1 MDLIQGERLGAGS
14 DRGVQV
20 WEKQPGPVTIYDV
33 ASAAGVASSTV
44 SRALARPGLVN
55 ADTAARIRKV
65 AEELGYR
72 TKPVARAPV
81 THRSRLLG
89 MLVSDI
95 TNPYFGRIIRAAQ
108 LAARETGHEIL
119 LTDSRESAARE
130 RDTLERLLPVVEG
143 FVITS
148 SRMSD
153 SALRTIAKQCPT
165 VVLNRAVLDVP
176 SVMTDNAGG
185 ARAAVQLLD
194 DLGHDAATYVAGPA
208 ASWADGVRFRS
219 LRDHGARAGVSI
231 TRLGPFLPTFEGGLA
246 AARVLAAGR
255 VPTAI
260 IAYNDLMA
268 AGLIRGLLSEGLAIP
283 DDVSV
288 IGFDDILISRISQP
302 TLTTVAAPARQLGT
316 TAVRKVVALIGGA
329 QQRCSE
335 PLVLPVQLK
344 VRESTARHRRRGA
357 SAGRAALPD
366 AFGWS
371 PNAADLVS

>member
-1 MDLIQGERLGAGS
+1 MDLIQAELLGTDT
-14 DRGVQV
+14 DRDVQA
-20 WEKQPGPVTIYDV
+20 WEKPGPVTIYDV
-33 ASAAGVASSTV
+33 ANAAGVASSTV

-119 LTDSRESAARE
+119 LADSRESGARE
-130 RDTLERLLPVVEG
+130 RATLERLLPVVEG

-176 SVMTDNAGG
+176 SVVTDNASG
-185 ARAAVQLLD
+185 ARAAVELLD
-194 DLGHDAATYVAGPA
+194 SLGHDTATYVAGPA

-246 AARVLAAGR
+246 AARVLAGR

-260 IAYNDLMA
+260 VAYNDLMA
-268 AGLIRGLLSEGLAIP
+268 AGLIRGLLSEGFAIP

-288 IGFDDILISRISQP
+288 IGFDDILLSRISQP
-302 TLTTVAAPARQLGT
+302 TLTTVAAPVRQLGMM
-316 TAVRKVVALIGGA
+316 AVEKVVALIGGA
-329 QQRCSE
+329 QPRNSE

-344 VRESTARHRRRGA
+344 VRGSTARHRRRGV
-357 SAGRAALPD
+357 SVGGSVLSD

-371 PNAADLVS
+371 ADAADLVS

>member
-1 MDLIQGERLGAGS
+1 MDVIQAGRLGPDTHPDA
-14 DRGVQV
+14 RT
-20 WEKQPGPVTIYDV
+20 WAKPAGPVTIYDV
-33 ASAAGVASSTV
+33 ANAAGVASSTV

-81 THRSRLLG
+81 VHRSRLLG

-95 TNPYFGRIIRAAQ
+95 TNPCFGRIIRAAN

-119 LTDSRESAARE
+119 LADSRESGTRE
-130 RDTLERLLPVVEG
+130 RATIERLLPVVEG
-143 FVITS
+143 LVLTS

-153 SALRTIAKQCPT
+153 SALRTIAKQRPT

-176 SVMTDNAGG
+176 SVVTDNPGG
-185 ARAAVQLLD
+185 ARAAIELLH

-219 LRDHGARAGVSI
+219 LRDYGTGAGVTI

-246 AARVLAAGR
+246 AARVLAGR
-255 VPTAI
+255 TPTAI
-260 IAYNDLMA
+260 VAYNDVIA
-268 AGLIRGLLSEGLAIP
+268 AGLIQGLLGEGFSIP

-288 IGFDDILISRISQP
+288 IGFDDILISRLSRP
-302 TLTTVAAPARQLGT
+302 TLTTVAAPARELGT
-316 TAVRKVVALIGGA
+316 AAVRKVVALIGGE
-329 QQRCSE
+329 QHHYRE
-335 PLVLPVQLK
+335 PLVLPVQLR
-344 VRESTARHRRRGA
+344 VRGSTARHRRRRG
-357 SAGRAALPD
+357 
-366 AFGWS
+366 S
-371 PNAADLVS
+371 PVSFSPPRRLG